1 MATKRSKWSFA
12 VGCTGRDLSY
22 ILVTL
27 FFITYVQY
35 TNLVNTTQFLVLTG
49 IFVLCRIWDAVNDP
63 MMGTIIVNTK
73 SRFGKYRPWVLIGCL
88 INAVVLVLMFTVRVE
103 VKDRIDTL
111 GWWNVAIL
119 GLLYLLWGM
128 SYTINDVS
136 YWSLLPALSEDKKD
150 RDRLTTMVT
159 VFASLGAFISG
170 GIVPIITTGNMV
182 IGYRTVAVVFA
193 PVFVLC
199 QLLVFFFTH
208 DNPEDAFMLRK
219 EAAESQEK
227 EKTISIRDMI
237 RILIRNHQLL
247 VMALVVLLYT
257 TASSF
262 LNIFGQN
269 FFYFKYGYDG
279 SRIFL
284 FTVVYALSTLISQ
297 AIYPLVAAKFRRMQI
312 VRITT
317 VVIAAGYFLF
327 FVFANLPL
335 SAEIS
340 FPLLCLSGIA
350 VFSGQ
355 GVFYMAMLIMLTN
368 TIEYDEWKN
377 HERNEAIIFSVRPFM
392 VKLSG
397 AVQSLMLSAVLV
409 LCGLYSI
416 INKVGTMETQIAKGE
431 VVRADAVIRITGYLQ
446 EASSGQMLALTLCM
460 TLIPMALILISRVVM
475 QKKYIISEELYAQ
488 MIQEIAEQKKQKY
501 SV

>member
-1 MATKRSKWSFA
+1 MGTKRSKWSYA
-12 VGCTGRDLSY
+12 VGCTGRDLGY
-22 ILVTL
+22 VLVTL

-35 TNLVNTTQFLVLTG
+35 TNLVNTSQFLVLTG
-49 IFVLCRIWDAVNDP
+49 IFVLCRIWDAINDP
-63 MMGTIIVNTK
+63 MMGTIIANTR

-88 INAVVLVLMFTVRVE
+88 TNAVVLALMFTVRVE
-103 VKDRIDTL
+103 VGEQIDTL
-111 GWWNVAIL
+111 GWWNVVIL
-119 GLLYLLWGM
+119 GSLYLFWGM
-128 SYTINDVS
+128 TYTINDVS
-136 YWSLLPALSEDKKD
+136 YWSLLPVLSEDKKD

-182 IGYRTVAVVFA
+182 LGYRLVGISFA
-193 PVFVLC
+193 AVFVFC
-199 QLLVFFFTH
+199 QLLVFFLTH
-208 DNPEDAFMLRK
+208 DNPEDTFMI
-219 EAAESQEK
+219 SQEAMAREKK
-227 EKTISIRDMI
+227 EKSVTLRDMVT
-237 RILIRNHQLL
+237 ILMRNQQLL

-279 SRIFL
+279 RRIFL
-284 FTVVYALSTLISQ
+284 FTVIYAVSTLLSQ
-297 AIYPLVAAKFRRMQI
+297 AIYPLLAGRFKRMKI
-312 VRITT
+312 VEISTI
-317 VVIAAGYFLF
+317 VIAAGYFLF

-335 SAEIS
+335 TAAIS
-340 FPLLCLSGIA
+340 FPLLCFAGVC

-377 HERNEAIIFSVRPFM
+377 GQRNEAITFSVRPFM

-409 LCGLYSI
+409 SCGLYGI
-416 INKVGTMETQIAKGE
+416 INQVGIIETAIAKGE
-431 VVRADAVIRITGYLQ
+431 ISQTAAVSQITAFLQ
-446 EASSGQMLALTLCM
+446 AATGGQMLALTLCM
-460 TLIPMALILISRVVM
+460 TLIPMLLILGSRLVIK
-475 QKKYIISEELYAQ
+475 KKYMISEELYTQ
-488 MIQEIAEQKKQKY
+488 MLKEIRERK
-501 SV
+501 